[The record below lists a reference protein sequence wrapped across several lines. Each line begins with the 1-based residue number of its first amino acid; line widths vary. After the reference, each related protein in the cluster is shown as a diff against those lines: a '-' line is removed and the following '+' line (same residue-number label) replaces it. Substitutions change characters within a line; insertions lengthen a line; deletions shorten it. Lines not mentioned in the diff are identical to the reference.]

1 MSRRYPNLFITLS
14 FLAGSFLSLAAKD
27 AINFNRDIRPIL
39 SNKCF
44 HCHGPDE
51 ADRKEELRMDIPDG
65 PLGALTP
72 RDGGGTCTTSSS
84 VPKRQT
90 LRDAIEEERT
100 LRRVWPMLL
109 DASPRTTTT

>member
-1 MSRRYPNLFITLS
+1 MSSRYPNLFITLS

-72 RDGGGTCTTSSS
+72 RDDYFIIKPG
-84 VPKRQT
+84 
-90 LRDAIEEERT
+90 
-100 LRRVWPMLL
+100 
-109 DASPRTTTT
+109 